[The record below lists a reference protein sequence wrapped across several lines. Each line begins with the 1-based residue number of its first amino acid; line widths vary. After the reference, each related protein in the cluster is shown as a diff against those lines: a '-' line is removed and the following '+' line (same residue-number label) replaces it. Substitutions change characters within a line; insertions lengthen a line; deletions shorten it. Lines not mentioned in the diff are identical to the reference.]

1 MAISGEKNSEKS
13 LCFWFKM
20 ATFSAQNRLRDCK
33 MTHDFLNKSFRRQN
47 PSRPPTRKI
56 LSAEEKNNHLDWND
70 LQ

>member
-33 MTHDFLNKSFRRQN
+33 MTHDFLNKEHVTQH
-47 PSRPPTRKI
+47 PPTPLNINI
-56 LSAEEKNNHLDWND
+56 LQTHDT
-70 LQ
+70 